1 MYINFTFS
9 SALHTT
15 QIFFQLGDKEADK
28 GAIFKG

>member
-9 SALHTT
+9 SSLHTT

-28 GAIFKG
+28 RAIFKG